1 MASKPLKGRGTEEGE
16 PWHHSSWHDYCRG
29 KRNISELAKKY
40 GVRWNTM
47 KANIVRM
54 AERAR
59 VAVESG
65 AVDALGEYV
74 SGLEADLEYAH
85 DIMHHAR
92 NDSARVGALKH
103 IADLREKLAAAR
115 GVVTKR
121 QATEVSGP
129 AGKPVEVAHEIGAG
143 AAADILGVLA
153 ECGALA
159 AGFGAP
165 SGSDATDGDGPQVLP
180 P

>member
-1 MASKPLKGRGTEEGE
+1 MARNPLRGWDKQEAE
-16 PWHHSSWHDYCRG
+16 PWQHESWHDYCRG
-29 KRNISELAKKY
+29 KRNISELAKRY

-47 KANIVRM
+47 QANIKRM

-59 VAVESG
+59 VAIESG
-65 AVDALGEYV
+65 AVDAMGEYV
-74 SGLEADLEYAH
+74 AGMEADLEYAH
-85 DIMHHAR
+85 EILYGAK

-129 AGKPVEVAHEIGAG
+129 AGGPVQFANLTDAEI
-143 AAADILGVLA
+143 A
-153 ECGALA
+153 EAL
-159 AGFGAP
+159 
-165 SGSDATDGDGPQVLP
+165 SDEGGTES
-180 P
+180 